1 MKAASILY
9 SSFASSE
16 VKEFKEDR
24 EVKAICFT
32 AKSSTKKAVGF
43 NFQRPKGVITT
54 LTSITSEPA

>member
-16 VKEFKEDR
+16 VKEFKEVR

-32 AKSSTKKAVGF
+32 AKYSTKKAVGY
-43 NFQRPKGVITT
+43 NF
-54 LTSITSEPA
+54 